1 MWGRFSFADEVGVQ
15 LIPLEFCQGELIP
28 PAMMAELRPVGL
40 WLTLSTVQ
48 VI

>member
-1 MWGRFSFADEVGVQ
+1 MWGRFSFADEVA

-28 PAMMAELRPVGL
+28 PAMMTELGPVGL
-40 WLTLSTVQ
+40 WLTLSTMQ